1 MKPSGTLYIVATPI
15 GNLEDITQRALR
27 ILGEVDA
34 VLAEDTRHTWP
45 LLQHFGIQKKVISYF
60 EHSSDRKTDTILNQ
74 LKSGANLALVS
85 DAGTPGLSDPG
96 ARLVGEARRLG
107 IEVVP
112 IPGASAAL
120 SALMIAGLPTEPFHF
135 WGFLSPSRGKRRKV
149 YDQVL
154 TLKGTHCFYESPHK
168 ILKHVEEWKETFP
181 EFYCLVAKE
190 LTKKFETTW
199 SGTVVNVA
207 EQLKTADMRG
217 EFTVLISKE
226 TF

>member
-1 MKPSGTLYIVATPI
+1 MTPAGTLYIVATPI

-27 ILGEVDA
+27 VLGEVDA

-60 EHSSDRKTDTILNQ
+60 EHSSDRKTDNILHQ

-96 ARLVGEARRLG
+96 ARLVAEVRRLG

-154 TLKGTHCFYESPHK
+154 NLKGTHCFYESPHK
-168 ILKHVEEWKETFP
+168 ILKHVEEWKEAFP